1 MQPMVTIAV
10 LFFIF
15 GFVTWLNGPLITFV
29 KLAFDLDDVNA
40 FLVPMAF
47 YLSYFFLALPASAI
61 LRKTGMKAGMALG
74 LFTMAAGA
82 FGIAN
87 EKRWGY
93 IVGIVAAGV
102 QLAALLLLV
111 VQVGININ
119 VLISLLFDGA
129 LVALLVHPQSRE
141 YQKVWFR

>member
-1 MQPMVTIAV
+1 MTTEAYRGLRPPGRQTLVIAQMLLYLNAVFGLIFGTYTVIAFGWTIAV
-10 LFFIF
+10 ISL
-15 GFVTWLNGPLITFV
+15 
-29 KLAFDLDDVNA
+29 LA
-40 FLVPMAF
+40 
-47 YLSYFFLALPASAI
+47 
-61 LRKTGMKAGMALG
+61 
-74 LFTMAAGA
+74 MAAGA

-111 VQVGININ
+111 VEVGFNIN

>member
-1 MQPMVTIAV
+1 MNSEYKLFNQAQPQTLVIAQMLLYLNAVFGLIFGTYTVIAFGWTIAV
-10 LFFIF
+10 ISL
-15 GFVTWLNGPLITFV
+15 
-29 KLAFDLDDVNA
+29 LA
-40 FLVPMAF
+40 
-47 YLSYFFLALPASAI
+47 
-61 LRKTGMKAGMALG
+61 
-74 LFTMAAGA
+74 MAAGA

-111 VQVGININ
+111 VQVGFNIN